1 MRGKIKMANYTR
13 LDVLNMMIQTGLVP
27 LFYHKNTETGKKIID
42 ACAAGGAR
50 LIEFT
55 NRGDFAIQVFSQLA
69 PYCAEKHPGLV
80 LGVGSI
86 VDAPTAALFIA
97 HGANFVV
104 GPTLVPEIARLCN
117 RRKIAYLPGCG
128 SLNEISQAEEL
139 GAEIVKIF
147 PGNSVG
153 GPDFIKT
160 VLGPCPWSRLL
171 PTGGVDATPE
181 SVGAWIKVGAACVG
195 MGSNLLA
202 KDHILEEKWEA
213 ISEGVANVLQWVR
226 EARGEPVFQ
235 GIEHMGLYPKG
246 EVTSQQMVE
255 WYSGKFGFKF
265 SEGNS
270 SFFLFGSGNGRLEI
284 CKEPITDRV
293 HVAVRV
299 SNFEKAVHML
309 QDCGIEIE
317 EMKIK
322 SSVKSVFLKEPDPAG
337 NLVHL
342 FWSQ

>member
-1 MRGKIKMANYTR
+1 MTAITR
-13 LDVLNMMIQTGLVP
+13 LDVLNTMIQTGLVP
-27 LFYHKNTETGKKIID
+27 LFYNNNVETGKKIID
-42 ACAAGGAR
+42 ACAAGGAH

-55 NRGDFAIQVFSQLA
+55 NRGDFAIQVFNHLA
-69 PYCAEKHPGLV
+69 PYCAEKHPGFI

-104 GPTLVPEIARLCN
+104 GPTLVPEISQLCN

-153 GPDFIKT
+153 GPDFIKA

-195 MGSNLLA
+195 MGSNLIA
-202 KDHILEEKWEA
+202 KDLVLEEKWEA
-213 ISEGVANVLQWVR
+213 ISEKVADVLQWVR
-226 EARGEPVFQ
+226 EARGEPIFQ
-235 GIEHMGLYPKG
+235 GIEHVGLYPNG
-246 EVTSQQMVE
+246 EVTSKKMVE
-255 WYSGKFGFKF
+255 WYQKKFGFKF

-270 SFFLFGSGNGRLEI
+270 SFFLSGSGTGRLEI
-284 CKEPITDRV
+284 SKEPVTDRV
-293 HVAVRV
+293 HLAVCV
-299 SNFEKAVHML
+299 SNFERAVSLL
-309 QDCGIEIE
+309 QENGVELE
-317 EMKIK
+317 AVKIK
-322 SSVKSVFLKEPDPAG
+322 PNVKSVFLKEPDPAG
-337 NLVHL
+337 NMVHL
-342 FWSQ
+342 FWSK